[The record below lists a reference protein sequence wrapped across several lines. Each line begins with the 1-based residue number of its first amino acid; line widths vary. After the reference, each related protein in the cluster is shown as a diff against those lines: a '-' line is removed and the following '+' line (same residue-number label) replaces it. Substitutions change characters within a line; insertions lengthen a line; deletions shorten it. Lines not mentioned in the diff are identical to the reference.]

1 MKIFRFLFLIPLITQ
16 CTSNFDPEFQGKTIY
31 HSWSSDKIQLNLNGE
46 IKEIKL
52 PTNDTLVFNN
62 PVWLKG
68 EDRFLMTTSEKGQ
81 DCYTHVIVSFDL
93 NGKLMDT
100 VFTPAPC
107 SIIEFMPSPDD
118 KLLMIRSYVYND
130 WKTTNTGTVSYFV
143 YNLEQKT
150 IQDSIDFEKSR
161 LNLEGFRETIW
172 SPDSKQVIISRSN
185 RSNEQTAFIYDL
197 DKTSVLL
204 DTGSNFVWSPTNKE
218 IVSYIKKNKVVFKN
232 LKTNKVE
239 EFFSGD
245 KNTAINDFR
254 WDPKGEYLI
263 VNLNNHSLDRE
274 ATLTW
279 KPASIFISVSDKRQS
294 GKISKHTVYHSWK

>member
-1 MKIFRFLFLIPLITQ
+1 MKIFRLLFLIPLITQ

-52 PTNDTLVFNN
+52 PTTDTTVFNN

-68 EDRFLMTTSEKGQ
+68 QDRFLMTTSEKRQ
-81 DCYTHVIVSFDL
+81 NCYTHAIVSFDMS
-93 NGKLMDT
+93 GKLIDT

-107 SIIEFMPSPDD
+107 TINYFMPSPDD
-118 KLLMIRSYVYND
+118 KSLLIRSYVYND

-143 YNLEQKT
+143 YDLKQKT
-150 IQDSIDFEKSR
+150 ILDSIAFEKSR

-172 SPDSKQVIISRSN
+172 SPDSKQVIIFRSHRN
-185 RSNEQTAFIYDL
+185 NEQTAFIYDL
-197 DKTSVLL
+197 NKTSVLL

-218 IVSYIKKNKVVFKN
+218 VVSYIKKNKILFKN
-232 LKTNKVE
+232 LATNKTE

-245 KNTAINDFR
+245 KNIIINDFR

-263 VNLNNHSLDRE
+263 VNLINYFTNAETGGTR
-274 ATLTW
+274 
-279 KPASIFISVSDKRQS
+279 KPSSIFISVSDKQQS
-294 GKISKHTVYHSWK
+294 GKFPKHTVYHSWK